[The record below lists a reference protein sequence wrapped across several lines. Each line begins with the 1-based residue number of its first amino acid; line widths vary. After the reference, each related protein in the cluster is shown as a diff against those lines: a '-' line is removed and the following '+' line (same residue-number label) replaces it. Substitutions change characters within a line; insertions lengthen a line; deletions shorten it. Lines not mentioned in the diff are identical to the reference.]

1 MTDYV
6 VEMPFPPLIH
16 HKQLSLM
23 CVALPQ
29 LMGKGAANSC
39 MAECSESATGT
50 IAPSLHSYHA
60 MLFNTRP
67 MR

>member
-6 VEMPFPPLIH
+6 VEMLFPPLFH
-16 HKQLSLM
+16 HKQLSLTHA
-23 CVALPQ
+23 ALPQ

-39 MAECSESATGT
+39 MAERSESAAST